1 MSKNLSGKYYQENKE
16 RLQIKTR
23 ARYQNLSKE
32 EKEESQQYG
41 CECYKNLPEN
51 KKNLVEYR
59 KKYRMRKKDFII
71 IIRNFCF
78 FIRKSIKIFNF

>member
-16 RLQIKTR
+16 RLQTKTR

-32 EKEESQQYG
+32 AKEERQQYG
-41 CECYKNLPEN
+41 CECCKNLPEN

-59 KKYRMRKKDFII
+59 KKYYRMRKKDFII
-71 IIRNFCF
+71 IIRNSCF
-78 FIRKSIKIFNF
+78 FIRKSIKNI